1 MRNIAL
7 TAPYMHDGRF
17 KTLEEVLD
25 HYDSGI
31 RNSSTLSP
39 LIVEADNR
47 GAAAAGRISLHLT
60 ATEKAAII
68 AFLRTLTDQDFVSA
82 EQFSDPFARK

>member
-1 MRNIAL
+1 
-7 TAPYMHDGRF
+7 
-17 KTLEEVLD
+17 
-25 HYDSGI
+25 
-31 RNSSTLSP
+31 
-39 LIVEADNR
+39 VEADNR

-82 EQFSDPFARK
+82 EQFSGPFARK

>member
-1 MRNIAL
+1 
-7 TAPYMHDGRF
+7 MHDGRF
-17 KTLEEVLD
+17 KTLEKVLD

-31 RNSSTLSP
+31 RNSSTLSS

-47 GAAAAGRISLHLT
+47 GAAEAGRISMHLT
-60 ATEKAAII
+60 AEEKAAVV

-82 EQFSDPFARK
+82 EKFSDPFARR

>member
-1 MRNIAL
+1 
-7 TAPYMHDGRF
+7 MHDGRF

-31 RNSSTLSP
+31 RNSGTLSS

-47 GAAAAGRISLHLT
+47 GAAGRISLHLK

-68 AFLRTLTDQDFVSA
+68 TFLRTLTDQDFVSA